1 MMEGGEYGT
10 PIRTAMLAG
19 NVFTMHKEIGGIS
32 KEVRQIGSLVLPSI
46 RVLRQRV
53 IGK

>member
-1 MMEGGEYGT
+1 MMEGGEFEN
-10 PIRTAMLAG
+10 PIRSAMLVG

-32 KEVRQIGSLVLPSI
+32 KGARQVGSLVLPSI
-46 RVLRQRV
+46 RLISQRI